1 MLAVKSSSDKTFRG
15 DKLQIYDS
23 LPKGNGLQRYLV
35 GGAVRD
41 KLLNID
47 SYDRDWVVVGSTP
60 QEMESLGFSAVGK
73 DFPVFLHPKTKE
85 EHALARTERKS
96 GSGYT
101 GFECYFAPD
110 VSLEEDLMR
119 RDLTINAIA
128 QDDKGQLYDPYHG
141 QQDLSNR
148 ILRHV
153 SDAFVEDPL
162 RVLRV
167 ARFAAKLHH
176 LNFTVAPETMVMMT
190 EIVQSG
196 ELAHLTAERVWQEW
210 HKSLSTPHPEVFL
223 SVLREC
229 GALAVVLPEI
239 DALFGVPQPEKWHPE
254 IDTGIHTLMVAQQA
268 ALLSPSLPV
277 RFAAQ
282 VHDLGKGI
290 TPESE
295 WPSHKMHCHTGLKI
309 IKKLC
314 ERVRVPNEF
323 RDLALLVC
331 EQHSNIHRA
340 GELKPTTFLKVLNKF
355 DVWRKPERLNDILL
369 CCQADH
375 AGRKGLEDQPYPQK
389 ARFEAAYQA
398 ALQVEVKAIIADGFQ
413 GKDIREEQ
421 EKRRATAIENALSEL
436 ADH

>member
-23 LPKGNGLQRYLV
+23 LPEENGLQRYLV

-47 SYDRDWVVVGSTP
+47 SYDKDWVVVGSTP
-60 QEMESLGFSAVGK
+60 QQMESLGFTAVGK

-128 QDDKGQLYDPYHG
+128 QDDEGNLHDPYHG
-141 QQDLSNR
+141 QQDLSDR

-176 LNFTVAPETMVMMT
+176 LNFTIAPETMTMMAT
-190 EIVQSG
+190 IVESG

-223 SVLREC
+223 SVLKEC

-282 VHDLGKGI
+282 VHDLGKGV
-290 TPESE
+290 TPKSE
-295 WPSHKMHCHTGLKI
+295 WPSHKMHCHTGVKI

-355 DVWRKPERLNDILL
+355 DVWRKPDRLNDILL

-375 AGRKGLEDQPYPQK
+375 AGRKGSQDQPYPQK
-389 ARFEAAYQA
+389 ARFEAAYKA
-398 ALQVEVKAIIADGFQ
+398 ALQVEVKAIIADGFK

-421 EKRRATAIENALSEL
+421 EKRRAAAIENALSEL
-436 ADH
+436 TDN

>member
-1 MLAVKSSSDKTFRG
+1 M
-15 DKLQIYDS
+15 QIYDS
-23 LPKGNGLQRYLV
+23 LPEENGLQRYLV

-47 SYDRDWVVVGSTP
+47 SYDKDWVVVGSTP
-60 QEMESLGFSAVGK
+60 QQMESLGFTAVGK

-128 QDDKGQLYDPYHG
+128 QDDEGNLHDPYHG
-141 QQDLSNR
+141 QQDLSDR

-153 SDAFVEDPL
+153 SDAFIEDPL

-176 LNFTVAPETMVMMT
+176 LNFTIAPETMLMIS
-190 EIVQSG
+190 EIVESG

-223 SVLREC
+223 SVLKEC

-282 VHDLGKGI
+282 VHDLGKGV
-290 TPESE
+290 TPQTE
-295 WPSHKMHCHTGLKI
+295 WPSHKMHCHTGVKI

-355 DVWRKPERLNDILL
+355 DVWRKPDRLNDILL

-421 EKRRATAIENALSEL
+421 EKRRAAAIESALAEL
-436 ADH
+436 TDN

>member
-23 LPKGNGLQRYLV
+23 LPEENGLQRYLV

-47 SYDRDWVVVGSTP
+47 SYDKDWVVVGSTP
-60 QEMESLGFSAVGK
+60 QQMESLGFTAVGK

-128 QDDKGQLYDPYHG
+128 QDDEGNLHDPYHG
-141 QQDLSNR
+141 QQDLSDR

-153 SDAFVEDPL
+153 SDAFIEDPL

-176 LNFTVAPETMVMMT
+176 LNFTIAPETMLMIS
-190 EIVQSG
+190 EIVESG

-223 SVLREC
+223 SVLKEC

-282 VHDLGKGI
+282 VHDLGKGV
-290 TPESE
+290 TPQTE
-295 WPSHKMHCHTGLKI
+295 WPSHKMHCHTGVKI

-355 DVWRKPERLNDILL
+355 DVWRKPDRLNDILL

-421 EKRRATAIENALSEL
+421 EKRRAAAIESALAEL
-436 ADH
+436 TDN

>member
-1 MLAVKSSSDKTFRG
+1 M
-15 DKLQIYDS
+15 QIF
-23 LPKGNGLQRYLV
+23 LV

-41 KLLNID
+41 QLLNIE
-47 SYDRDWVVVGSTP
+47 SYDKDWVVVGSTP
-60 QEMESLGFSAVGK
+60 DEMQTLGFTAVGK
-73 DFPVFLHPKTKE
+73 DFPVFLHPKTKQ

-101 GFECYFAPD
+101 GFECHFAPD
-110 VSLEEDLMR
+110 VTLEEDLKR

-128 QDDKGQLYDPYHG
+128 QNSEGKLFDPYRG
-141 QQDLSNR
+141 QQDLESK

-153 SDAFVEDPL
+153 SEAFVEDPL

-167 ARFAAKLHH
+167 ARFAAKLKH
-176 LNFTVAPETMVMMT
+176 LGFSIAPETMALMS

-210 HKSLSTPHPEVFL
+210 HKSLSTPNPEEFL

-229 GALAVVLPEI
+229 GALAIVLPEL
-239 DALFGVPQPEKWHPE
+239 DALFGVPQPEQWHPE

-268 ALLSPSLPV
+268 AILSDSLPV

-282 VHDLGKGI
+282 VHDLGKGV
-290 TPESE
+290 TPQSE
-295 WPSHKMHCHTGLKI
+295 WPSHKMHCHTGAKL
-309 IKKLC
+309 IKTLC

-323 RDLALLVC
+323 KELALLVC

-340 GELKPTTFLKVLNKF
+340 NELKPSTYLKILNKF
-355 DVWRKPERLNDILL
+355 DVWRKPQRLQDILI

-375 AGRKGLEDQPYPQK
+375 AGRQGLELEPYPQRKMFEQAYK
-389 ARFEAAYQA
+389 AARSI
-398 ALQVEVKAIIADGFQ
+398 EVKDIIADGFK
-413 GKDIREEQ
+413 GKAIRDEQ
-421 EKRRATAIENALSEL
+421 DKRRESAIAATLITRK
-436 ADH
+436 H